1 MNRFH
6 LFQVKIEVFS
16 GVKISGLVDPHR
28 KLQP

>member
-6 LFQVKIEVFS
+6 LFQVKIQVFS
-16 GVKISGLVDPHR
+16 GVTICGLVDPRR